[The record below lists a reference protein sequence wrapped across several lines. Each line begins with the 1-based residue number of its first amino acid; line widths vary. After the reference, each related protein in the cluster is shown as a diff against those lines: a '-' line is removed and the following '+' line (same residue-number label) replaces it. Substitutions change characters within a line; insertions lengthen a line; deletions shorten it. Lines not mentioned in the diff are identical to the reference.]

1 MVRAVALQGTVVQE
15 AAVLSGKGSMHGEV
29 AGGIDARLRF
39 EQGEFGGGCC
49 GGARRHGGLAA
60 GCGCGARIEAENE
73 GGDVCEVGWGDQ
85 FIEDVGMDGGQ
96 GEAGAVV
103 SEAEAA
109 AGTGSGTRVEEGAL
123 VSGAQGRILE
133 WLC

>member
-1 MVRAVALQGTVVQE
+1 MRDRGDYYKQYA
-15 AAVLSGKGSMHGEV
+15 
-29 AGGIDARLRF
+29 
-39 EQGEFGGGCC
+39 
-49 GGARRHGGLAA
+49 ARRRQIDRERRATPEGKARQLQIRL
-60 GCGCGARIEAENE
+60 ARIEAENE

-103 SEAEAA
+103 TEAKAA